1 MVPYLIYEDVG
12 KAIEW
17 LCGAFGFT
25 ERLRTAPGADGKIGH
40 AQLAF
45 GEGGILMGGLRE
57 GFRRPQPGEVSQSI
71 SVHVEDVDKH
81 FQRAKEF
88 GARIILLPASHPFGE
103 RQYTAEDLGG
113 YRWTFSQSVADVAP
127 EEWGAIVSGEKA

>member
-1 MVPYLIYEDVG
+1 MSAQQLS
-12 KAIEW
+12 
-17 LCGAFGFT
+17 GFVAPSALPSVC
-25 ERLRTAPGADGKIGH
+25 ELAPGADGKIGH

-88 GARIILLPASHPFGE
+88 GARIVLLPASHPFGE

-127 EEWGAIVSGEKA
+127 EEWGAIVSGEQA